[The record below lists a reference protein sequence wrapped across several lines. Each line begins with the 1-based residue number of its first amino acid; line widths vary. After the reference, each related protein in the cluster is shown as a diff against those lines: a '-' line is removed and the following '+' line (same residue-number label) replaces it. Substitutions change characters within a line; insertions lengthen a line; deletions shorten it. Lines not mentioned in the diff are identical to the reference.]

1 MGKISKRTKIFTQ
14 YGFLFFLIAITTYLV
29 STTLDLKLI
38 PHIIKLV
45 NRKYIILG
53 ILLILIYILLESYIN
68 CLIVRSI
75 EKRRIKGIGFKLAAM
90 GLYYNL
96 VTPFAS
102 GSQPIQIYALT
113 KHNVK
118 FSKSVAIVTNKTI
131 IYQLVV
137 TIYSGILILFNFDLL
152 KVEIP
157 SILILITFGMIINI
171 VTLFV
176 GILIIFNPN
185 KIKIV
190 AQIITKFLCKF
201 RIFKFL
207 NNKKTKIDEIIDK
220 YHQSIIMF
228 IKDKKSLFLSL
239 IMTFIQLT
247 VYFSISY
254 CVYKM
259 FNLKELTYI
268 KLLVLQV
275 FLYMSVSP
283 VPTPGN
289 VGANEI
295 AFLTIFSKVFPKEII
310 GYCVFL
316 YSGFVYYFVVI
327 LCGFFTIII
336 HYNME
341 KQGIIKNKIYRE
353 FNR

>member
-1 MGKISKRTKIFTQ
+1 MGKFNKKTKIFMQ
-14 YGFLFFLIAITTYLV
+14 YGFLLFLIAITTYLV
-29 STTLDLKLI
+29 STTLDISLI
-38 PHIIKLV
+38 PYIIKIV
-45 NRKYIILG
+45 NKKYILLAIS
-53 ILLILIYILLESYIN
+53 LILVYILLESYIN
-68 CLIVRSI
+68 YLIVNSI
-75 EKRRIKGIGFKLAAM
+75 EKRRIKGIGFKLATM

-113 KHNVK
+113 KYNVK

-131 IYQLVV
+131 IFQLVV
-137 TIYSGILILFNFDLL
+137 TIYSGILMFFNLDLL
-152 KVEIP
+152 KNEIP
-157 SILILITFGMIINI
+157 SILVLITFGMFINI
-171 VTLFV
+171 VTLLV

-185 KIKIV
+185 KIKIILE
-190 AQIITKFLCKF
+190 IIISFLRKF

-207 NNKKTKIDEIIDK
+207 NNKKDKIDEVVDK

-239 IMTFIQLT
+239 VMTFIQLT

-254 CVYKM
+254 CIYKM
-259 FNLKELTYI
+259 FNLKEATYVR
-268 KLLVLQV
+268 LLVLQV

-295 AFLTIFSKVFPKEII
+295 AFLTIFSKIFPKEII
-310 GYCVFL
+310 GYSVFL
-316 YSGFVYYFVVI
+316 YSGFAYYLVVI
-327 LCGFFTIII
+327 ICGLFTIMT
-336 HYNME
+336 HYKME
-341 KQGIIKNKIYRE
+341 KLDKIE
-353 FNR
+353 SKI